1 ALRGLDGQAPHFLR
15 HPILD
20 ADLAG
25 HRMRGHPPRGP
36 GRSASAADPDDPRH
50 GGRRADAAR
59 APGPRVRPLDDPGV
73 AGRLKDGPDPR
84 RSGPPLTLSLAPQLS
99 FEAHRPNVEPCGS
112 ASMAKAMFCMS
123 VGGITVLPP
132 RDSAR
137 SRYFWR
143 SSTCA

>member
-1 ALRGLDGQAPHFLR
+1 CRLPLTECGRTSPRSPWPWAPARGQAR
-15 HPILD
+15 
-20 ADLAG
+20 AAAA
-25 HRMRGHPPRGP
+25 RSS
-36 GRSASAADPDDPRH
+36 SASADPLVDQFV
-50 GGRRADAAR
+50 AL
-59 APGPRVRPLDDPGV
+59 LDDPGV

-132 RDSAR
+132 RDSAC
-137 SRYFWR
+137 SRYFRR